1 MPQSRK
7 TGFNYQVFRY
17 VRAPIS
23 IVLMDSYSFISN
35 ATPQFLESLYLD
47 FKANPSSIDP
57 EFKKFF
63 EGFDFATL
71 NYNGQGASVSLD
83 ELKVYKLIDAYR
95 RKGHLIANTN
105 PIKKRKDR
113 HANLELANF
122 GLTEKD
128 VERKF
133 QVGSEIGLP
142 NASLQEIITKLKT
155 VYCHTIGF
163 EIGYVRLAD
172 EVAFFRRR
180 IEGAGK
186 MVDFTIE
193 KKEHILRMLNKAVV
207 FEKFLG
213 TKYVGEKRFSLE
225 GGETTIPALD
235 AIIRTGAKFTVEEVV
250 IGMAHRGRLNVLAN
264 LMGKTYEEIFNE
276 FEGNAKFDTSF
287 GDGDV
292 KYHLGFSSQ
301 YPVAEEQSVYLKL
314 MPNPS
319 HLEAVNPIVTGFAR
333 AKADAIY
340 KSDFD
345 KILPILIHGDAAVAG
360 QGIVY
365 EVLQMAKLDGY
376 YSGGTIH
383 FVINNQIGFTTDFDE
398 ARSSDYSTSIAAT
411 IEAPVLHVNGDDI
424 EAVVF
429 ASELAAEYRQQF
441 NKDIFI
447 DMVCYRKWGHNES
460 DDPKFTQPVMYKLI
474 EKHKNP
480 RDVYSQKLEAE
491 GSVHAEMV
499 KRLELEFWNDLQ
511 SRLDNV
517 KQHPL
522 SYKKQKTEIAWS
534 KLRISKIEDF
544 FNSPDTA
551 ISQATCD
558 KLIEGLNQIPEGFVP
573 LRKVQKYL
581 ADRKRMSLEDKKIDW
596 AAAELMAYGSILLD
610 GKDVRLSGEDVK
622 RGTFTHRHA
631 VITDENT
638 DKEYCRL
645 CNLAGKGEKQGRFFV
660 HNSHL
665 SEYGVLGFEYGYSLP
680 SPQPLVIWEAQF
692 GDFTNGAQIIID
704 QFISAAE
711 SKWQCQSGLVLLLPH
726 GYEGQGPEHSSAR
739 LERFLQQCAEMNMV
753 VANITDPANFFH
765 AIRRQLAWEFRKPLV
780 IMSPKSLLRHP
791 RCVSPIQNITSGKF
805 EELLVDDVKG
815 KARKILFCSGKIYY
829 DLLERKERDQITDVV
844 IARVEQLYPVPQD
857 KIIELANKHP
867 NAEVWWVQ
875 EEPENMGA
883 WYFIHA
889 RFNDKL
895 QIRGIARK
903 NSASPATGFK
913 KVHIQEQET
922 ILKRAF
928 E

>member
-1 MPQSRK
+1 
-7 TGFNYQVFRY
+7 
-17 VRAPIS
+17 
-23 IVLMDSYSFISN
+23 MDNYSFLTN
-35 ATPQFLESLYLD
+35 ATPEFLENLYND
-47 FKANPSSIDP
+47 FRKNPASVDP
-57 EFKKFF
+57 DFKKFF

-71 NYNGQGASVSLD
+71 NYNGKKSSFSAD
-83 ELKVYKLIDAYR
+83 EFKVYNLIIAYR
-95 RKGHLIANTN
+95 NKGHLIARTN
-105 PIKKRKDR
+105 PIKPRKNR
-113 HANLELANF
+113 HANLELESF
-122 GLTEKD
+122 GLSEKD
-128 VERKF
+128 LERRF
-133 QVGSEIGLP
+133 SIGSEIELP
-142 NASLQEIITKLKT
+142 DSSLNEILAKLKKI
-155 VYCHTIGF
+155 YCGSIGF
-163 EIGYVRLAD
+163 ETGYVRLKD
-172 EVAFFRRR
+172 EIDFFRSRTEASSALR
-180 IEGAGK
+180 PDSHRDSPKGEGK
-186 MVDFTIE
+186 DNSSLFQFSLE
-193 KKEHILRMLNKAVV
+193 KKERILRKLNRAVS

-225 GGETTIPALD
+225 GGETAIPALD
-235 AIIRTGAKFTVEEVV
+235 AIIQTAAAMGVEEVV

-264 LMGKTYEEIFNE
+264 IMSKTYEEIFNE
-276 FEGNAKFDTSF
+276 FEGNVQADVTM

-301 YPVAEEQSVYLKL
+301 YPVEGGKDVYLKL

-340 KSDFD
+340 KSDYN
-345 KILPILIHGDAAVAG
+345 KILPLLIHGDAAVAG

-429 ASELAAEYRQQF
+429 ACEMAAEYRQQF

-447 DMVCYRKWGHNES
+447 DMVCYRRWGHNES

-474 EKHKNP
+474 EKHTNP
-480 RDVYSQKLEAE
+480 RDLYIKQLEAE
-491 GSVHAEMV
+491 GAVTAELAKKME
-499 KRLELEFWNDLQ
+499 KEFWEELQ
-511 SRLDNV
+511 ARLDSV

-522 SYKKQKTEIAWS
+522 PYKPQPTEIAWEKLGKATIDDFKKSPETFVS
-534 KLRISKIEDF
+534 KE
-544 FNSPDTA
+544 TA
-551 ISQATCD
+551 EVLTQ
-558 KLIEGLNQIPEGFVP
+558 GLNKVPDGFVP
-573 LRKVQKYL
+573 LKKVQKYL
-581 ADRKRMSLEDKKIDW
+581 EERKRLSLEEKKLDW
-596 AAAELMAYGSILLD
+596 AAAELMAYGSILLE
-610 GKDVRLSGEDVK
+610 GKDIRLSGEDVK

-645 CNLAGKGEKQGRFFV
+645 CNLAKKQGRFFV
-660 HNSHL
+660 YNSHL

-680 SPQPLVIWEAQF
+680 SPESLVIWEAQF

-704 QFISAAE
+704 QFISSGE
-711 SKWQCQSGLVLLLPH
+711 SKWQRQSGLMMLLPH

-753 VANITDPANFFH
+753 VVNISDPANFFH
-765 AIRRQLAWEFRKPLV
+765 AIRRQMHWNFRKPLIV
-780 IMSPKSLLRHP
+780 MSPKSLLRHP
-791 RCVSPIQNITSGKF
+791 KCVSPIENILKGSF
-805 EELLVDDVKG
+805 EELLVDEVKG
-815 KARKILFCSGKIYY
+815 KDMPNGSQARKILFCTGKIYY
-829 DLLERKERDQITDVV
+829 DLLERKERDNITDVV

-857 KIIELANKHP
+857 KMIELTKKHP
-867 NAEVWWVQ
+867 KAEVWWVQ

-895 QIRGIARK
+895 TIRGIARK

-913 KVHIQEQET
+913 KVHLQEQEV